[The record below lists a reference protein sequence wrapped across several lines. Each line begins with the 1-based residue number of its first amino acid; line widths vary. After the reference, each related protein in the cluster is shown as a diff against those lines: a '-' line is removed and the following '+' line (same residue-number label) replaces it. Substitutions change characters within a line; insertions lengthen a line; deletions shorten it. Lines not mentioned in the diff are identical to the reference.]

1 MVNKLRALERG
12 NLVDM
17 TEQSAAAPKKLHY
30 GWIVVGVAFVAM
42 LVAAG
47 TRSVPSVLIV
57 PLENEFGWSRAS
69 ISLAIA
75 VQLMLFG
82 LVGPFSAGFIDRFG
96 LRRTMIGAL
105 LMMASGMA
113 LLPFVTAPWQLQPI
127 LGIFMGLATGAL
139 AMIMAAIVA
148 NRWFIER
155 RGLVMGLLSG
165 STAAGQL
172 IFLPSFAQGVEGLGW
187 RPAVFIGG
195 GVLLAVIP
203 IVWLF
208 IRDEPRDVGLKP
220 FGAKPDAP
228 DLPRPVRANPFT
240 AAFAAL
246 GKGSQHRDFWLLSG
260 SFFVCGAST
269 IGLIGTHFI
278 PACLDHGIP
287 ETAAAGILGAMGAC
301 NIVGTTAAGWLSDR
315 FDNRFL
321 LCWFY
326 ASRGASLL
334 FLPYALDMAGPWGLA
349 IFGLFYGLD
358 WIATVPPTVKLTTAA
373 FGSQQSAVVYG
384 WIMVMHQV
392 GSATAAYGSGLV
404 RTLSGEYTDAFW
416 ISGGLCVIAAI
427 MVLRIGRKQT
437 GSARPAL
444 VSAEA

>member
-1 MVNKLRALERG
+1 MAEEIVP
-12 NLVDM
+12 
-17 TEQSAAAPKKLHY
+17 APKKLHY
-30 GWIVVGVAFVAM
+30 AWIVVAVAFLAM

-47 TRSVPSVLIV
+47 TRSAPSVLMV
-57 PLENEFGWSRAS
+57 PLENEFGWSRAT
-69 ISLAIA
+69 ISFAIA

-82 LVGPFSAGFIDRFG
+82 IVGPFSAGFIDSFG
-96 LRRTMIGAL
+96 LRRTMVVGLA
-105 LMMASGMA
+105 MMALGMG
-113 LLPFVTAPWQLQPI
+113 LMPFITQSWQLQPL
-127 LGIFMGLATGAL
+127 LGVFLGLTTGAL
-139 AMIMAAIVA
+139 AMIMAAMVA
-148 NRWFIER
+148 NRWFVER

-165 STAAGQL
+165 ATAAGQL
-172 IFLPSFAQGVEGLGW
+172 IFLPSFAQGVERLGW
-187 RPAVFIGG
+187 RPAVFIGAA
-195 GVLLAVIP
+195 VLLAAIP

-208 IRDEPRDVGLKP
+208 MRDEPRDLGLKP
-220 FGAKPDAP
+220 YGAAPDAP

-240 AAFAAL
+240 AAFIAL

-287 ETAAAGILGAMGAC
+287 ETAAAGILGAMGVC
-301 NIVGTTAAGWLSDR
+301 NIIGTTAAGWLSDR
-315 FDNRFL
+315 FDNRLL

-334 FLPYALDMAGPWGLA
+334 FLPYAFNVSGPWGLM

-373 FGSQQSAVVYG
+373 FGQQQAAVVYG

-392 GSATAAYGSGLV
+392 GSAFAAYGSGLL
-404 RTLSGEYTDAFW
+404 RTFMGDYTDAFW
-416 ISGGLCVIAAI
+416 ISGGLCMIAAI
-427 MVLRIGRKQT
+427 LVLRIGRKKP
-437 GSARPAL
+437 SAAKPAL